1 MIAACFP
8 RRKTGLL
15 PALLAG
21 MVCVFSAAPGWG
33 EPPAAEVQRGTV
45 RFEPLEDQQ
54 QLPPRF
60 RLGPHTFPY
69 ELERLETVS
78 RQIEIYRLRFPSP
91 VKTPWEQNN
100 TVVCE
105 YYRPC
110 GAGPYP
116 AVVGLHI
123 LGGDFDL
130 LRLFCR
136 SLAHNG
142 VCALFLILPHYGP
155 RHAPGGPRRAIGP
168 DPYQSVQAMTQA
180 VLDIRRAAAWLAQRP
195 EVDSRRLGVFGISLG
210 GITAALA
217 SAQEPRLHNALLLLA
232 GGDLRQLNWQSPE
245 LAPVRR
251 EIARRGLSLEEVL
264 RIMQAVD
271 PVSYAHRLK
280 QRRVL
285 MINGRYDQLVPP
297 ACTEALWRAA
307 GRPPIQWWDCGHYTA
322 MRFVFVAVRETV
334 DFFRHSRPPE
344 AVGGV
349 NR

>member
-1 MIAACFP
+1 MIAACLP
-8 RRKTGLL
+8 RRKTILL

-21 MVCVFSAAPGWG
+21 AAWG
-33 EPPAAEVQRGTV
+33 LLAVSGRGAPPEPAIQRGTV
-45 RFEPLEDQQ
+45 RFEPLEDQRR
-54 QLPPRF
+54 LPPRF
-60 RLGPHTFPY
+60 RLGPHTFSY
-69 ELERLETVS
+69 ELRRLDTVS
-78 RQIEIYRLRFPSP
+78 SEIEIYRLRFPSP

-105 YYRPC
+105 YYRPR
-110 GAGPYP
+110 GKGPFP

-142 VCALFLILPHYGP
+142 VCALFLVLPHYGP

-168 DPYQSVQAMTQA
+168 DPHQSVQAMTQA

-195 EVDSRRLGVFGISLG
+195 EVDPQRLGVFGISLG
-210 GITAALA
+210 GITAALVA
-217 SAQEPRLHNALLLLA
+217 AQEPRLHNALLLLA
-232 GGDLRQLNWQSPE
+232 GGDLRRLNWQSPE

-264 RIMQAVD
+264 RIMRAVD
-271 PVSYAHRLK
+271 PVTYAHRLK

-297 ACTEALWRAA
+297 QCTEALWQAA

-322 MRFVFVAVRETV
+322 MRFVFVAIRETV
-334 DFFRHSRPPE
+334 DFFRRSRPRKGSGE
-344 AVGGV
+344 
-349 NR
+349 

>member
-1 MIAACFP
+1 MIAAWFA
-8 RRKTGLL
+8 RRKTILP
-15 PALLAG
+15 PALLAA
-21 MVCVFSAAPGWG
+21 VVWWQVSVPGWTA
-33 EPPAAEVQRGTV
+33 PPSAVIQRGKV

-54 QLPPRF
+54 RLPARF

-69 ELERLETVS
+69 ELQRLETVS
-78 RQIEIYRLRFPSP
+78 ERIEIYRLRFPSP
-91 VKTPWEQNN
+91 VKTPWVQNN

-105 YYRPC
+105 YYRPR
-110 GAGPYP
+110 GAGPFP

-142 VCALFLILPHYGP
+142 VCALFLVLPHYGP
-155 RHAPGGPRRAIGP
+155 RYAPGGPRRAIGP
-168 DPYQSVQAMTQA
+168 DPHQSVRAMTQA

-210 GITAALA
+210 GITAALV

-245 LAPVRR
+245 LAPVRK

-264 RIMQAVD
+264 RILRAVD
-271 PVSYAHRLK
+271 PAHYAHRLRR
-280 QRRVL
+280 RRVL
-285 MINGRYDQLVPP
+285 MINGRYDQLIPP
-297 ACTEALWRAA
+297 ECTKALWEAA

-322 MRFVFVAVRETV
+322 MRFVFVAVKQTV
-334 DFFRHSRPPE
+334 DFFRHSQPRQGSGE
-344 AVGGV
+344 
-349 NR
+349 